1 MLLPLLVIFGCVGLS
16 RNATL
21 RPHSGHLGG
30 EAVTNQVCA
39 YSVGASGAY
48 GVCAHLPRHDADF
61 RDKECAAIAAL
72 GATTV
77 RFGISWRG
85 MQKSPDAP
93 LDFSK
98 LDAIVAEAESHGLTI
113 LPILYWPPKWAQP
126 VYEHLDEYAA
136 FIEAVVEHYG
146 ERFPA
151 IELWNEPNLKG
162 FWGEEPD
169 PAKYALVLKAGYE
182 AAKGMRPSGRV
193 SDPTRLK
200 AAFPTVFSGG
210 TAGVP
215 LDYIRKVY
223 EAGGGPF
230 FDALAITAAFGLG
243 KPLGAR
249 AVVGMAV
256 VFTGCLLVP
265 LDSFSDFRP
274 LRYVN
279 RDFGCVLLVA
289 LGTTGYT
296 LCDSQAQRVM
306 VAAANAAG
314 IAVSKPM
321 VSLSYYFFRDVPLC
335 AALWTAVLCGRETRS
350 EAAELW
356 RRRSWMPLA
365 AGCCSTMTYA
375 LVLMAM
381 NFATNV
387 AYVQAFRQIG
397 LVFGLLEGVLI
408 LRERCRAPKLA
419 GIAFILVGLAVSV
432 L

>member
-1 MLLPLLVIFGCVGLS
+1 MTPLAFVLVLFSACFHATWNMIGKKSGVSLAFYALLVTIALFWTAWVPFVTPLRPFPQPLAFYAWLGGVIASEFLYAFGLKQSYRRLDMSTAYPMMRALPLLLL
-16 RNATL
+16 A
-21 RPHSGHLGG
+21 
-30 EAVTNQVCA
+30 
-39 YSVGASGAY
+39 
-48 GVCAHLPRHDADF
+48 
-61 RDKECAAIAAL
+61 
-72 GATTV
+72 
-77 RFGISWRG
+77 
-85 MQKSPDAP
+85 
-93 LDFSK
+93 
-98 LDAIVAEAESHGLTI
+98 
-113 LPILYWPPKWAQP
+113 
-126 VYEHLDEYAA
+126 
-136 FIEAVVEHYG
+136 
-146 ERFPA
+146 
-151 IELWNEPNLKG
+151 
-162 FWGEEPD
+162 
-169 PAKYALVLKAGYE
+169 
-182 AAKGMRPSGRV
+182 
-193 SDPTRLK
+193 
-200 AAFPTVFSGG
+200 
-210 TAGVP
+210 
-215 LDYIRKVY
+215 
-223 EAGGGPF
+223 
-230 FDALAITAAFGLG
+230 AITAAFGLG

-306 VAAANAAG
+306 VAAANAAR

-335 AALWTAVLCGRETRS
+335 AALWTAVLCGRGTRS

-397 LVFGLLEGVLI
+397 LVFGLLEGALI